1 MVYLGTFNQ
10 MQLKTSPKTYSSSEV
25 KDRFIGK
32 KGTTK
37 RNAFEHRLSVEL
49 MGEMIKKARQKRNLT
64 QEQLGVMVGVQK
76 AQISKLESNTNN
88 VTLKTVLKVFAALG
102 VKLHFNLEIDG
113 KRMRLSS

>member
-1 MVYLGTFNQ
+1 
-10 MQLKTSPKTYSSSEV
+10 
-25 KDRFIGK
+25 
-32 KGTTK
+32 
-37 RNAFEHRLSVEL
+37 
-49 MGEMIKKARQKRNLT
+49 MGEMNKKARQEQNLT

-113 KRMRLSS
+113 KRMKLSS